1 MSALESKV
9 SYKLV
14 QKDILATFKQAE
26 VSFEHFLE
34 NRDNEADMQACLNFL
49 HQIRGT
55 FRLLEFHGVALLCE
69 SLEKLAT
76 DVPVGAKSDKEG
88 LLAAL
93 GHGLFSLGRYL
104 EYLGIRTEDV
114 PLLVLPAINVIR
126 KSLKKTTFTDCEFYQ
141 LNSHIGV
148 SQLKKPEPLILAGE
162 EFSRN
167 VRRFRHIYQ
176 VGLVNIFTE
185 QKPQLSYKFMLRAMK
200 GMARLS
206 ANSVNFSFWQ
216 TVVVAFEALSQQ
228 SFDLTLTRK
237 FMLAQIEKYMRDI
250 ALKGERS
257 LNEEVPQTLHHDFL
271 LIVALADNLSPEVVH
286 YKKSFQLMD
295 FPISEVELRQSRAL
309 FSGPGPSALRSVAV
323 AVVEELSQV
332 KNLLSDASESNG
344 LIEGGEA
351 TRVAKVLTAVSES
364 LMMVKLEDA
373 SESLK
378 QQADLI
384 LMHEAQSKNLGSESL
399 LQIADAVLQVEST
412 VKSLHLNSQGESD
425 VGSVATSIGLFDDA
439 RMVVLVESIKGLASS
454 KQVISGYVGNEQDKS
469 SLVKTIRV
477 LNDARGALYILEEY
491 TAVKML
497 GACQSFIANAI
508 VRSEQRPA
516 ISQLETLADALS
528 SLEFYMENYLST
540 QHRNESILEV
550 AQESMRE
557 LGY

>member
-14 QKDILATFKQAE
+14 QKDIFTTFKQAE

-69 SLEKLAT
+69 ALEKLAT

-104 EYLGIRTEDV
+104 EYLGIHTEDV
-114 PLLVLPAINVIR
+114 PLLLLPAINVVR

-141 LNSHIGV
+141 LDNQIGV
-148 SQLKKPEPLILAGE
+148 SHLKAPEPLVLEAN
-162 EFSRN
+162 EFQRN

-176 VGLVNIFTE
+176 VGLVNVLTD
-185 QKPQLSYKFMLRAMK
+185 QRPQQSYKFMQRAMN

-206 ANSVNFSFWQ
+206 VNHRSFGFWQ
-216 TVVVAFEALSQQ
+216 TTVVAFEALSLQV
-228 SFDLTLTRK
+228 FDLTLTRK
-237 FMLAQIEKYMRDI
+237 FMLTQIEKLMRTISQSDSASLDEDI
-250 ALKGERS
+250 P
-257 LNEEVPQTLHHDFL
+257 LNLHNDFL
-271 LIVALADNLSPEVVH
+271 LIIALADHSSANIIQF
-286 YKKSFQLMD
+286 KSDFQLAQ
-295 FPISEVELRQSRAL
+295 FPISESELRQSRAL
-309 FSGPGPSALRSVAV
+309 FAGPGPSALRSVAV
-323 AVVEELSQV
+323 AVVDELNQV
-332 KNLLSDASESNG
+332 KEALSVASENEGVLERG
-344 LIEGGEA
+344 LDI
-351 TRVAKVLTAVSES
+351 VKVLTAVSES
-364 LMMVKLEDA
+364 LLMVKMEEASALLKAQALFLED
-373 SESLK
+373 SLK
-378 QQADLI
+378 LSDSISAD
-384 LMHEAQSKNLGSESL
+384 GL
-399 LQIADAVLQVEST
+399 LQIADALLKVESS
-412 VKSLHLNSQGESD
+412 VKSLHLNNNQPEED
-425 VGSVATSIGLFDDA
+425 VGKVSPNGLFEEA
-439 RMVVLVESIKGLASS
+439 RVVVLIESIKGLANS
-454 KQVISGYVGNEQDKS
+454 KRVISGYVGNEQDKS
-469 SLVKTIRV
+469 SLVKIIKI
-477 LNDARGALYILEEY
+477 LNDARGALYILEEHN
-491 TAVKML
+491 AVKML

-528 SLEFYMENYLST
+528 SLEFYMENYLAT

-550 AQESMRE
+550 AQESMQE